1 MMPLKKVLMWAAVML
16 LPLFGSAQTPEP
28 QEVIRKMEAQM
39 RGNSAEITMKMTIVR
54 PRFTREMRMKS
65 WSKGEDFSL
74 ILLLAPVRDQG
85 TAFLKREK
93 EIWNYVPAVDRM
105 IKLPPSMMS
114 QSWMGSDFSN
124 DDLVRESSTIND
136 YTHRMLR
143 SATVEGLDCWVIEMI
158 PKPISSIVY
167 SKVLVWVSKRDYYH
181 MRTENYGDKGELV
194 STMAMSNIQSFG
206 ARKMPARM
214 ELTPMDKAGHK
225 TIVEYE
231 AALFDQALDAA
242 FFSVQNLKSI
252 R

>member
-1 MMPLKKVLMWAAVML
+1 MKKLRIILIWVSAFL
-16 LPLFGSAQTPEP
+16 LPLFGMAQMPNP
-28 QEVIRKMEAQM
+28 QDIVRKMEDQM
-39 RGNSAEITMKMTIVR
+39 RGNTAEISMKMTIIR

-65 WSKGEDFSL
+65 WSKGQSYSL
-74 ILLLAPVRDQG
+74 ILLVEPVRDQG
-85 TAFLKREK
+85 TAFLKRDK
-93 EIWNYVPAVDRM
+93 EIWNYVPTVDRM

-136 YTHRMLR
+136 YTHRILR
-143 SATVEGLDCWVIEMI
+143 SETVEGLDCWVIEMI
-158 PKPISSIVY
+158 PVGSSSIVY
-167 SKVLVWVSKRDYYH
+167 SRVLLWVSKEDFYH

-206 ARKMPARM
+206 DRKMPARM
-214 ELTPMDKAGHK
+214 ELTPMDKKGHK

-231 AALFDQALDAA
+231 SALFDHPIAA
-242 FFSVQNLKSI
+242 SFFSVQNLKSI